1 MRSTYI
7 ERIQKLSEKLSDPAL
22 AERARKINSNTFSR
36 NRKMPLKDILLCCL
50 SKKGLTT
57 TLELRNYFIQ
67 KDVPSMKMSKQGYLQ
82 QRKRLNPEVFSYLN
96 DEYMADF
103 YHSSEPRLWNGF
115 LLLAIDGSKAEVPN
129 SPENRERFGKSNN
142 QHSELGQVR
151 ALVSGMYDILN
162 HFYLDIEI
170 SHISTSETE
179 LAKKNLHHLTH
190 IDIKQPV
197 LAIFDRGYPSMEFID
212 FLETEK
218 INYLFRISSND
229 YKFERRNMK
238 STDETVILRHTYQ
251 RLEKIRKKHPE
262 RLERMKEKGYTN
274 TRIMT
279 SMLPSGNEL
288 ALMTNLPF
296 EFSQKQL
303 KDLYYQRWEIEKKY
317 HTLKNKMKFESVTGK
332 STIYVDQDFRAQ
344 VLVYNILQDIRKE
357 ADEEVSVRGRKKG
370 SKYPMHT
377 NENIAIGLFKEQM
390 IKLILEK
397 NAVRRGQLLFKL
409 QTEMEEYILPQRNL
423 PGKERKKNLSNKYK
437 NNQKNSFKKSPYN
450 SIGESMDFF

>member
-1 MRSTYI
+1 M
-7 ERIQKLSEKLSDPAL
+7 
-22 AERARKINSNTFSR
+22 
-36 NRKMPLKDILLCCL
+36 
-50 SKKGLTT
+50 
-57 TLELRNYFIQ
+57 
-67 KDVPSMKMSKQGYLQ
+67 
-82 QRKRLNPEVFSYLN
+82 
-96 DEYMADF
+96 
-103 YHSSEPRLWNGF
+103 
-115 LLLAIDGSKAEVPN
+115 
-129 SPENRERFGKSNN
+129 
-142 QHSELGQVR
+142 R

-288 ALMTNLPF
+288 TLMTNLPF

-303 KDLYYQRWEIEKKY
+303 EDLYYQRWEIEKKY

-357 ADEEVSVRGRKKG
+357 ADEEVSVRGRKKAA
-370 SKYPMHT
+370 
-377 NENIAIGLFKEQM
+377 NILCTQM
-390 IKLILEK
+390 K
-397 NAVRRGQLLFKL
+397 
-409 QTEMEEYILPQRNL
+409 ILP
-423 PGKERKKNLSNKYK
+423 
-437 NNQKNSFKKSPYN
+437 
-450 SIGESMDFF
+450 